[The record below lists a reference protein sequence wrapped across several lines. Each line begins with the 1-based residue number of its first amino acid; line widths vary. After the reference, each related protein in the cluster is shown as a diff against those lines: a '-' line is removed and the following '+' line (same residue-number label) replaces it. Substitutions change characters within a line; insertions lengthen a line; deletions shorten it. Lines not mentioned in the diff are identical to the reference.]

1 MKKIVI
7 ALATIAFAFGAQA
20 ATIKWSTGTLKAV
33 DADGLWTA
41 GAASTASW
49 TISATL
55 YAATAEGAGTAL
67 ETVAGSLNALGQGAG
82 TFAGDYSFSTDYYIA
97 LEMSADFGNGEVQTF
112 LLNGETVKFTTKGTG
127 ATTANFSTLGIVNVN
142 ATTAQWTAAGPEP
155 TSGLLM
161 LVGLGALAL
170 RRRRA

>member
-41 GAASTASW
+41 DAASTASW

-55 YAATAEGAGTAL
+55 YAATADGAGTAL

-112 LLNGETVKFTTKGTG
+112 LGNGEAVKFTTKGTG
-127 ATTANFSTLGIVNVN
+127 ATTANFSTLGIVNTKS
-142 ATTAQWTAAGPEP
+142 TTAQWTAVPEP